1 MAKISIFSLSG
12 DLIKVLEHTDGQA
25 DEYWDLI
32 TRNNQSVVSGLY
44 VYVVEAPDISIVGQS
59 SKDLEKYI
67 GKFAIFR

>member
-12 DLIKVLEHTDGQA
+12 DLIKEIKHTNGSA
-25 DEYWDLI
+25 NEYWDLI

-44 VYVVEAPDISIVGQS
+44 VYVVEAPDINIVGAS
-59 SKDLEKYI
+59 SKNLEKYI